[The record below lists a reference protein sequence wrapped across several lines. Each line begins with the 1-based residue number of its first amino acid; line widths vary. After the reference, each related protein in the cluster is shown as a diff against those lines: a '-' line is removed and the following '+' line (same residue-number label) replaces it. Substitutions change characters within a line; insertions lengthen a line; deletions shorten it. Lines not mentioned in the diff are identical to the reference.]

1 MTAPQLSSVF
11 TLQLGWELPI
21 HICNREEERDVGK
34 NVELKDLGGGQ
45 VFVPFF
51 ENQKTEHERWAPG
64 PGFPGRG

>member
-1 MTAPQLSSVF
+1 MHYALYISK
-11 TLQLGWELPI
+11 LPI

-51 ENQKTEHERWAPG
+51 ENQKTEHKRDGLQALA
-64 PGFPGRG
+64 FPAEGK